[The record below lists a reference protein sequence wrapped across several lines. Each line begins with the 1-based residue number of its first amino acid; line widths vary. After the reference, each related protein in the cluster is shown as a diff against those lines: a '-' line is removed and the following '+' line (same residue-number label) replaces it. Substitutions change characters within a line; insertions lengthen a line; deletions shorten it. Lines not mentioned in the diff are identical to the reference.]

1 MDDRLLSIGYQQVTV
16 RMSTTPVATRLPEDV
31 ADHVEAV
38 ADSPATEH
46 QTRSEVVREI
56 VISSFDS

>member
-1 MDDRLLSIGYQQVTV
+1 
-16 RMSTTPVATRLPEDV
+16 MSTTAVATRLPEDV

-46 QTRSEVVREI
+46 QTRSEVVRRI
-56 VISSFDS
+56 VVEAFDS